1 MFVSPQNSYL
11 EILKPKIVVI
21 GGGAFGRCPDH
32 EDGAFKGG
40 ISALIKETPG
50 FPGSSV
56 VKNLLANAGD
66 TRDLGLIPGLG
77 RSPSRGNGNQLQ

>member
-11 EILKPKIVVI
+11 EILKPKIVVT

-40 ISALIKETPG
+40 FSALIKETPG

-56 VKNLLANAGD
+56 VKNLLAIAGD